1 MLFLLISLFVIS
13 SLNASIVYT
22 NTSGE
27 YWCRG
32 KGTLDDPFI
41 GGSSNHLHPSIAS
54 ITFTTTASGMVYILT
69 NVEAVYRMDGP
80 YGGAFFYHNDVEKWR
95 GYGIK
100 KYSSSFNAQIGDT
113 FQFYSVPN
121 NLELIKAHLPPH
133 IANHIDVI
141 VGAEPIF
148 DIVHITESDKDIS

>member
-54 ITFTTTASGMVYILT
+54 ITFTTTASCVVYILT
-69 NVEAVYRMDGP
+69 NVEAEFRLDGLD
-80 YGGAFFYHNDVEKWR
+80 GAAFLYYNDVEIWR
-95 GYGIK
+95 GY
-100 KYSSSFNAQIGDT
+100 
-113 FQFYSVPN
+113 
-121 NLELIKAHLPPH
+121 
-133 IANHIDVI
+133 
-141 VGAEPIF
+141 
-148 DIVHITESDKDIS
+148 